1 MSRLSLSTKKL
12 LALYSV
18 VVKFFFN
25 IFFGGAEP
33 AFAAADKIHKL
44 HQLRQIRVVVRKQIQ
59 GFGAGHLTAPNE
71 AEGLFKSGD
80 RLAGSP
86 GAAQSHKIGA
96 MHKRTAARCQHPRG
110 KILRN
115 ARHAAHESV
124 GTDMAELVHCGK
136 AADDRKVVHA
146 YMPAESGS
154 VGHDDVIAE
163 LAVMGD
169 VRVGHAQVAAADTG
183 NAASAFRAPVERGE
197 FTDTV
202 IVAELQEWIWLPT
215 PILV

>member
-1 MSRLSLSTKKL
+1 
-12 LALYSV
+12 
-18 VVKFFFN
+18 
-25 IFFGGAEP
+25 
-33 AFAAADKIHKL
+33 
-44 HQLRQIRVVVRKQIQ
+44 
-59 GFGAGHLTAPNE
+59 
-71 AEGLFKSGD
+71 
-80 RLAGSP
+80 
-86 GAAQSHKIGA
+86 

-110 KILRN
+110 KILCN

-202 IVAELQEWIWLPT
+202 IVAELQPRHFALELEILRFAATSAWEWIWLPT